1 MEYVEEEVVLPKV
14 VKVVKKRSIGSKEVD
29 AKAIGSD
36 DVDVKAIGPED
47 VEMQMRNLVTSD
59 SLIKDLLNDNEV
71 KEECERV
78 KQMESIFERIKKDR
92 LETIAAK
99 NKYQEV
105 IESVN
110 DKFKFQKALR
120 FLLRTIEPFDID
132 LFKELVVNY

>member
-47 VEMQMRNLVTSD
+47 VELQMRNLVTSD
-59 SLIKDLLNDNEV
+59 SLIKDLLNDNEL
-71 KEECERV
+71 KEEGERV

-120 FLLRTIEPFDID
+120 GLLRTIEPFDID